1 LTAAALSANRSGGV
15 SLESSSEASFD
26 RNVTGNSITANR
38 GGGGVLVSDVSFANF
53 LGTGTAVKDTVTGNG
68 NKDVFR
74 SGSHAF
80 VNGLANLESTTATS
94 CTAP

>member
-1 LTAAALSANRSGGV
+1 LTAAALSANTSGGV
-15 SLESSSEASFD
+15 SLESRLGGELRSH
-26 RNVTGNSITANR
+26 VTRNSITAN

-53 LGTGTAVKDTVTGNG
+53 LGAGTAVKDTVTGNG
-68 NKDVFR
+68 NKDVFC

-80 VNGLANLESTTATS
+80 VNGLANLESTTTTS

>member
-1 LTAAALSANRSGGV
+1 MTAAALSANRSGGV

-26 RNVTGNSITANR
+26 PNVTGNSITAN

-68 NKDVFR
+68 NKDVFC

-80 VNGLANLESTTATS
+80 VNGLANLESTTTTS